1 MSRSAGAVG
10 GSPGSRGEG
19 RYTAGVEQTPQH
31 PPAPSDSATD
41 PVCGMQVRIEGA
53 QHVADH
59 EGTRYY
65 FCGRGCRLEFED
77 DPGRFFEPGYIP
89 SM

>member
-1 MSRSAGAVG
+1 M
-10 GSPGSRGEG
+10 
-19 RYTAGVEQTPQH
+19 EQTSR
-31 PPAPSDSATD
+31 PSEASQDTATD

-53 QHVADH
+53 QHVAEH
-59 EGTRYY
+59 EGVTYY

-77 DPGRFFEPGYIP
+77 DPQRFFEPGYRP